1 MNERIER
8 IEVRKLFVRIPADI
22 FSDLER
28 LRMMQDIDEIVSN
41 FLVEEIERRMNGD
54 KENDWRQRE
63 RI

>member
-8 IEVRKLFVRIPADI
+8 IEVRKLFVRIPATI

-28 LRMMQDIDEIVSN
+28 LRMMKDIDEIVSN

-54 KENDWRQRE
+54 KENGWRQKE
-63 RI
+63 RF